1 MSTATALTG
10 MPRACSSDPM
20 GNLQIKDVP
29 PELHDELRRRARDSG
44 QSLRDYVL
52 GVLQEEV
59 SYMTLDEWL
68 DLVGSLPPAR
78 PARPGDPTT
87 AELIRAGREEREAE
101 LLRRTGGGDSDAG
114 R

>member
-1 MSTATALTG
+1 
-10 MPRACSSDPM
+10 M

-29 PELHDELRRRARDSG
+29 PELHDELRRRARVNG

-59 SYMTLDEWL
+59 GVMTLDEWL
-68 DLVGSLPPAR
+68 DLVGALPPAR

-87 AELIRAGREEREAE
+87 AELIRSGREEREAE
-101 LLRRTGGGDSDAG
+101 VLRRTGLDPDAG
-114 R
+114 H

>member
-1 MSTATALTG
+1 
-10 MPRACSSDPM
+10 M

-29 PELHDELRRRARDSG
+29 PELHDELRRRARANG

-59 SYMTLDEWL
+59 GYMTLDEWL
-68 DLVGSLPPAR
+68 DFVGTLPPAR
-78 PARPGDPTT
+78 PARPGDLT
-87 AELIRAGREEREAE
+87 AAESVRAARDEREAE
-101 LLRRTGGGDSDAG
+101 LLRRTGLDPDAD

>member
-1 MSTATALTG
+1 
-10 MPRACSSDPM
+10 M

-29 PELHDELRRRARDSG
+29 PDLHHELRRRARDNG

-59 SYMTLDEWL
+59 GYMTLDEWL
-68 DLVGSLPPAR
+68 DHVRSLGPVR
-78 PARPGDPTT
+78 PRRPGDPTT
-87 AELIRAGREEREAE
+87 AELIRIGRDEREAE
-101 LLRRTGGGDSDAG
+101 LLRRTGLDPDAG